1 MPWGGENMREVKDPE
16 VRKREI
22 IETAKRVFYKKGYM
36 NTTTQD
42 IVDAANISRGLLYY
56 HFKSKEEILYWIVE
70 QQVAPKIERFEQL
83 TADKKLSAQEKVE
96 LFLEATMISPEQV
109 TPENVLLQETMVLAE
124 NTFMM
129 DKIYHKLSRIMTQ
142 HFQKIIEQG
151 NVEKIFNV
159 KYPEQVAA
167 YLMTGYVFVIN
178 DTFFHSNQMKNGAD
192 YLKAF
197 KGLLNVSLGASA
209 PIFKL

>member
-1 MPWGGENMREVKDPE
+1 MREVKDPE

-22 IETAKRVFYKKGYM
+22 IEAAKQVFYKKGYS

-70 QQVAPKIERFEQL
+70 QQAAAKIQRFEQL

-96 LFLEATMISPEQV
+96 LFLDATIIPAEQI
-109 TPENVLLQETMVLAE
+109 TPENVMLQETMVLE
-124 NTFMM
+124 KNTFMM
-129 DKIYHKLSRIMTQ
+129 DKIYHKLSHIMTRY
-142 HFQKIIEQG
+142 FQKIIEQG
-151 NVEKIFNV
+151 NAEKIFHV
-159 KYPEQVAA
+159 EYPEQVAA
-167 YLMTGYVFVIN
+167 YLMTGYIFVIN
-178 DTFFHSNQMKNGAD
+178 DTFFHDNQMESGTD

-209 PIFKL
+209 PLFTL